1 MFISYGNAVAL
12 FLLLPLFVAV
22 LGKSTFGEYVFYLS
36 VVNWL
41 IFATTLGTQT
51 KIRQL
56 FAQPK
61 QEKQATKETLVL
73 FFILSLLMT
82 IFAFSYFISFETN
95 SLITIITLIFLSFFT
110 SVFSLSNAFL
120 IADGKVSYSAINQFA
135 FSTVP
140 LVLFLLISEYYELT
154 YLTRFGISIFVA
166 TLIFY
171 LNKKYFIDA
180 LNINRRVTPSK
191 LKVSFMDN
199 IKIAANS
206 LFDKIISQGDK
217 LFVGA
222 AFGFETLAIYAIG
235 SQISNIL
242 QMSLKAFL
250 VFLEQNI
257 FKVTKGILK
266 EFIYTYALGAVLSI
280 VIYFA
285 VKYSFLLL
293 FSEEYLYVLTILPYQ
308 LLIVYLRA
316 ISSTQFTFDLVSNS
330 HVRNLMVQ
338 YSTLSIFCF
347 IMPEFKSLDVLIFI
361 QLLTLMTISSNI
373 LNFILRDTKR

>member
-347 IMPEFKSLDVLIFI
+347 IMSEFKSLDVLIFI